1 MANSSVF
8 LSDLQ
13 SSRFSSTVEV
23 RLLHFWEARNVRR
36 GGNLMGIDMLLLD
49 SQLRS
54 SEGSYSKLSS
64 TIASLSFNV
73 SHLLTPPEIS
83 TIKGLVI
90 NDTGITSSASF
101 LRGYAK
107 VEPLT
112 IAELCQFIITTEP
125 QAHLR
130 PLIANVWCY
139 ISCSKCAKKLQRSAS
154 LFACIFCN
162 QTNFVGVLRYCLEMT
177 VADDSDEAV
186 FVKFLCEITKLT
198 NIWAAD
204 AGHLLDYD
212 R

>member
-1 MANSSVF
+1 MVALVSCRRKF
-8 LSDLQ
+8 LSKPTTALKLRVY
-13 SSRFSSTVEV
+13 SSILTAQTPQNPPHNYESLTAH
-23 RLLHFWEARNVRR
+23 RLPPPLISKQTYIQRRSPREKETTTR
-36 GGNLMGIDMLLLD
+36 GG
-49 SQLRS
+49 
-54 SEGSYSKLSS
+54 K
-64 TIASLSFNV
+64 
-73 SHLLTPPEIS
+73 
-83 TIKGLVI
+83 LVI

-101 LRGYAK
+101 LRGFAK

-130 PLIANVWCY
+130 PLIFTHIKEENVWCY

-154 LFACIFCN
+154 LFACMFCN
-162 QTNFVGVLRYCLEMT
+162 QTNVVGVLRYCLEMT
-177 VADDSDEAV
+177 VVDDSDEAV

-212 R
+212 C